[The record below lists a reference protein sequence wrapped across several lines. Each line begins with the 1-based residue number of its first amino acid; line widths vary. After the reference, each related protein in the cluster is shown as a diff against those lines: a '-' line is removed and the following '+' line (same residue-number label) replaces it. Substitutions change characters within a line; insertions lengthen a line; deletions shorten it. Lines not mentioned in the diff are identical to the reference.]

1 MLLLSH
7 PTGNTFF
14 RAAARAFYSSG
25 MLSELDSSIC
35 WNPKSFL
42 AGLIPDSLFVQLARR
57 SFNEIPL
64 SMQHSHSTREY
75 LRLLFSYLQVGLFQ
89 EHEVGFLS
97 IDSLYRSFDRH
108 VSSRLENIKNCQA
121 VYSYEDC
128 SLSTFKT
135 ANRLGIYC
143 LYDLPIGYWQAAQ
156 QIFSE
161 EADINPDWACTITG
175 LNDSTEKL
183 GRKDEELSLADHI
196 IVPSYFV
203 RETLLSYNSTS
214 VPISVVPFGSPP
226 ALVELPSRIETSPL
240 RILYVGSLGQRK
252 GLSYSV
258 EAVDLLDFEA
268 IFTLIGKRG
277 PYQCKPLES
286 ALDRFNWI
294 ETLPHFAILEQMRIH
309 DVLLLPSLFEGYAL
323 VISEALSQGLPV
335 IATHNSGATES
346 IRDGVEG
353 FIVPIRDSHA
363 IAQKLA
369 LLNFDRDL
377 LNSMRQS
384 CLSRATELNWLH
396 YENKLS
402 SIVRS
407 VLHSES
413 LF

>member
-1 MLLLSH
+1 M
-7 PTGNTFF
+7 
-14 RAAARAFYSSG
+14 
-25 MLSELDSSIC
+25 
-35 WNPKSFL
+35 
-42 AGLIPDSLFVQLARR
+42 
-57 SFNEIPL
+57 
-64 SMQHSHSTREY
+64 
-75 LRLLFSYLQVGLFQ
+75 
-89 EHEVGFLS
+89 
-97 IDSLYRSFDRH
+97 
-108 VSSRLENIKNCQA
+108 
-121 VYSYEDC
+121 
-128 SLSTFKT
+128 
-135 ANRLGIYC
+135 
-143 LYDLPIGYWQAAQ
+143 
-156 QIFSE
+156 
-161 EADINPDWACTITG
+161 
-175 LNDSTEKL
+175 
-183 GRKDEELSLADHI
+183 
-196 IVPSYFV
+196 
-203 RETLLSYNSTS
+203 LSYNSTS

-258 EAVDLLDFEA
+258 EAVDSLDFEA
-268 IFTLIGKRG
+268 TFTLIGKRG
-277 PYQCKPLES
+277 PYQCQPLES